1 MRNGLGLAQAFRT
14 ITIIPAKGPDAKK
27 SSTQLHFYPLVGLV
41 IGTLGCLLE
50 CLLLFLCER
59 FGFSSSEGGAAST
72 LPHSGNLPGTIYLV
86 LGVVWTCYMAFVT
99 RGFHLDGLGDTADGF
114 GGGWTKER
122 RLEIMK
128 DSRSGS
134 FAVVAIALCLV
145 LKAATAALALQ
156 KGMILALLCS
166 CVLSRYQV
174 VLMSCLC
181 NYAKNQGLSYDLVTG
196 AGAVHVLSCTVQ
208 VGVSGLG
215 LWYIGGSMACFV
227 VQALFST
234 FSMAILAIVSR
245 KKIGGVTG
253 DVLGACCE
261 VSEAMSLVCVLFVK

>member
-27 SSTQLHFYPLVGLV
+27 SSTQLHYYPLVGLV

-50 CLLLFLCER
+50 YLLLFFCGR
-59 FGFSSSEGGAAST
+59 FGFPSSEGGAASI
-72 LPHSGNLPGTIYLV
+72 LPNSGNLPGTAYLV
-86 LGVVWTCYMAFVT
+86 LGVVWACYMAFVT

-145 LKAATAALALQ
+145 LKAVAAALALQ

-174 VLMSCLC
+174 VLMSCFC

-196 AGAVHVLSCTVQ
+196 AGTVHVFSCTVQ

-234 FSMAILAIVSR
+234 LSMAILAIVSR

-261 VSEAMSLVCVLFVK
+261 VSEVMSLVCVLFVK